1 MLISQWC
8 FQSASSDMV
17 WLMEVINSLLTNNC
31 YFSGGLFLLV
41 VLFSMESL
49 LSSGLYYM
57 FPLEVYGLC

>member
-1 MLISQWC
+1 
-8 FQSASSDMV
+8 MV
-17 WLMEVINSLLTNNC
+17 SLMEVINSLLTNNC
-31 YFSGGLFLLV
+31 YFSGGLSKQSVFLFGGLFLLV